1 MQGVSKSTVVG
12 AAPEGA
18 GDQQSAA
25 RAVREMFTSI
35 APRYDLLNHVLSFN
49 IDRMWWRR
57 TARVFRTIVGRSD
70 ARILDLCCGTGDM
83 TFALRRQAGKSSP
96 KIAGADFSHAM
107 LQRATAKSS
116 AAPNGS
122 GPGWIEA
129 DALSLPFPSAHF
141 DLVTSAFGFRNLAD
155 YDAGLREIVRVLRPG
170 GECGILDFG
179 EPDGA
184 MGALYRVYF
193 KKVLPRVGTLI
204 SGVRG
209 PYAYLPASVERFPP
223 PEEMLARMKRAGFAE
238 ATWTPYTFGIAGLYR
253 GKV

>member
-1 MQGVSKSTVVG
+1 MQGLSKTTVVG

-18 GDQQSAA
+18 RDPQSAA

-57 TARVFRTIVGRSD
+57 TARSFRHIVERSD
-70 ARILDLCCGTGDM
+70 ARVLDLCCGTGDM

-96 KIAGADFSHAM
+96 KIVGADFSHAM
-107 LQRATAKSS
+107 LQRASAKSS
-116 AAPNGS
+116 VAQNGL
-122 GPGWIEA
+122 GPDWIEA
-129 DALSLPFPSAHF
+129 DALNLPFPSAHF

-170 GECGILDFG
+170 AECGILDFG
-179 EPDGA
+179 APEGV
-184 MGALYRVYF
+184 MGTLYRIYF
-193 KKVLPRVGTLI
+193 KQVLPRVGTLI

-253 GKV
+253 GKK